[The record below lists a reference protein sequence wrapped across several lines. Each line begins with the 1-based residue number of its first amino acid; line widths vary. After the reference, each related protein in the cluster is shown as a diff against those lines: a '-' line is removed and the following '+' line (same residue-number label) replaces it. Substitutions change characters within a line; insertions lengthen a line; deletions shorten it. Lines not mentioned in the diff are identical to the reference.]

1 MGSLLGVGTLEIMKS
16 AVGLLFVDV
25 APGILA
31 EGKEGV
37 TSENFPRASAPLAL
51 TIHPGTALPA
61 TSRKAD
67 EWRPHHHR
75 QPRLASL
82 CATLTSSTPR
92 PRPPPAARPASETL
106 QIIVLGQREQGAKV
120 RECDKKEGHQARAH
134 TSRWPVSVLSQEPL
148 GA

>member
-1 MGSLLGVGTLEIMKS
+1 MSLLGVGTLEIMKS
-16 AVGLLFVDV
+16 VVGLLFVDV

-37 TSENFPRASAPLAL
+37 TSGNFPKASAPLAL
-51 TIHPGTALPA
+51 TIHPGTALPT

-82 CATLTSSTPR
+82 CATSSTPR
-92 PRPPPAARPASETL
+92 PRPPPAARPASESL

-120 RECDKKEGHQARAH
+120 RECDKKEGHQARARA
-134 TSRWPVSVLSQEPL
+134 SR
-148 GA
+148 